1 LLQSLDERTERLTIA
16 MKPIAK
22 LIVRLSL
29 ATVLAITLTPSAW
42 AQSVAPAPQAAES
55 PLSGAPVVSV
65 PPTAQA
71 PAASHP
77 PSADLSPQLP
87 VDIQRIKQEAER
99 QPAVKLDEQ
108 QLRYYVLIL
117 AKAPKFS
124 FSNVVGDYDLMNGP
138 TKGGAPMTH
147 SEFLAMVTPKELNEL
162 FGATSGS
169 SFAMF
174 QAAVMNAAGQS
185 LIKKAV
191 QELRNA
197 HNDREIAAIRQRID
211 SELLSLSEQER

>member
-1 LLQSLDERTERLTIA
+1 
-16 MKPIAK
+16 MKPVAK
-22 LIVRLSL
+22 LTVGFSL
-29 ATVLAITLTPSAW
+29 AALLAAASAPSAW
-42 AQSVAPAPQAAES
+42 AQTAAPAPQAAES
-55 PLSGAPVVSV
+55 LVAGAPPVNVPATAQSPIGRRAASGAL
-65 PPTAQA
+65 A
-71 PAASHP
+71 PE
-77 PSADLSPQLP
+77 LP
-87 VDIQRIKQEAER
+87 LDMQHIKREAER
-99 QPAVKLDEQ
+99 RPAVKLDEQ
-108 QLRYYVLIL
+108 QLRYYVLVL
-117 AKAPKFS
+117 AKEPKFS

-162 FGATSGS
+162 FGATSSS

-197 HNDREIAAIRQRID
+197 HNEREIAAIRQRID
-211 SELLSLSEQER
+211 SELLSLSDHEQ